1 MELCDCPSCG
11 APAEVSVQE
20 SYDARPGDTVRVQ
33 CLARHWFLGP
43 RRLLVP
49 EQAPPV
55 AVPEPG
61 GRGREA
67 GGRGRE
73 AGGRGREAGGRDAGP

>member
-11 APAEVSVQE
+11 APAEVSAQE
-20 SYDARPGDTVRVQ
+20 SYDARPGDTVRVR
-33 CLARHWFLGP
+33 CVARHWFLGP

-49 EQAPPV
+49 EPAPPV
-55 AVPEPG
+55 SVAEPG
-61 GRGREA
+61 RRGREPGPAREA

-73 AGGRGREAGGRDAGP
+73 PGPGR